1 MEVETSEHEA
11 RKRRSLS
18 YSKGVSGRFN
28 DASSS
33 GRQYIVQYMIQ
44 SEAGFY
50 LQGMRLH
57 VFQVTKLC
65 YYFAAF
71 IFALFSR
78 SWA

>member
-1 MEVETSEHEA
+1 MNVCITTADETSA
-11 RKRRSLS
+11 VCKICQDL
-18 YSKGVSGRFN
+18 
-28 DASSS
+28 

-57 VFQVTKLC
+57 AFQVTKLS

-71 IFALFSR
+71 IFALFSQ

>member
-1 MEVETSEHEA
+1 M
-11 RKRRSLS
+11 
-18 YSKGVSGRFN
+18 
-28 DASSS
+28 
-33 GRQYIVQYMIQ
+33 QYMIQ

-71 IFALFSR
+71 MFAVLSKSTFQIT
-78 SWA
+78 